1 MINYIFLGL
10 NLQLSHTKHNN
21 QCRCQ
26 CKESDKYNRNIY
38 SNCICYHSGKYG
50 ACGISQVAP
59 EPEYTQAC
67 SPVSRVSVFGY
78 RSQKSGINQRS
89 TKTEQNRKKDVVSNN
104 IGKWKCGQHN
114 TLQYHSQKQQ
124 FLL

>member
-1 MINYIFLGL
+1 MINYIFLRL
-10 NLQLSHTKHNN
+10 NQQLSHTKHNN

-26 CKESDKYNRNIY
+26 CKESYKYNRNIY
-38 SNCICYHSGKYG
+38 SNCICNHSCKYC
-50 ACGISQVAP
+50 ACGITKIAP

-78 RSQKSGINQRS
+78 CSQKGRINQRRA
-89 TKTEQNRKKDVVSNN
+89 KTEQNRQKDVVSNN

-114 TLQYHSQKQQ
+114 ALQYHAQKQ
-124 FLL
+124 